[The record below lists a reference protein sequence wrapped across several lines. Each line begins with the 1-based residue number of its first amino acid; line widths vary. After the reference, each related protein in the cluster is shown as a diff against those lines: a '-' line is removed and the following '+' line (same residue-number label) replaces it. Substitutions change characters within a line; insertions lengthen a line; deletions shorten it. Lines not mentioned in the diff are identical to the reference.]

1 MIATMTEIVIATPTE
16 VVIAIATMTE
26 IVMITTAATELA
38 IQSDFEGFDVVPNTE
53 IAVEAKQADESW

>member
-1 MIATMTEIVIATPTE
+1 
-16 VVIAIATMTE
+16 MTE

-53 IAVEAKQADESW
+53 IAVEANKLTSPGRNSLESSGI